1 MIERPNPLARA
12 GLYLVLTASA
22 VFFLL
27 PLAWTAV
34 TSLKEPG
41 QAFDQRWLPMK
52 DASYI
57 ELDGRRQ
64 PVQLAG
70 KGASPGAV
78 RVRLLDRGGE
88 REVPA
93 EAVRRQSRLAVH
105 WANYSDAATILPF
118 GWFFL
123 NSIFVALL
131 VTAGQLITCS
141 LAAYA
146 FARLKFPGRDRIF
159 LLYLATM
166 MLPGQVTTIPVY
178 LIMRHLHWVDS
189 YQAVILPSLF
199 SAYGTFLLRQYFLTI
214 PRELAESARVEGAS
228 LFQIFWHI
236 YLPLAKPA
244 LAALAVFTFM
254 GAWNDLLHPLIYLP
268 ADLHKTTITVG
279 LSLFQ
284 TQYGG
289 KWTVLMAGTLVSV
302 APLIVVFFVAQRQF
316 IEGISLTGL
325 RR

>member
-70 KGASPGAV
+70 KGAAPGAV

-93 EAVRRQSRLAVH
+93 EAVRRESRLAVH

-131 VTAGQLITCS
+131 VTAGQLVTCS

-214 PRELAESARVEGAS
+214 PRSLEEAAMIDGCSRFGTYFRV
-228 LFQIFWHI
+228 I
-236 YLPLAKPA
+236 LPLAKPA
-244 LAALAVFTFM
+244 LATLAVFVFI
-254 GAWNDLLHPLIYLP
+254 GSWNSFFWPFVVLSDNALMTLP
-268 ADLHKTTITVG
+268 VG
-279 LSLFQ
+279 LAKFKGL
-284 TQYGG
+284 YGTN
-289 KWTVLMAGTLVSV
+289 WTMLMAATVMV
-302 APLIVVFFVAQRQF
+302 ITPTLIVYLISQKFLTK
-316 IEGISLTGL
+316 GIVMTGL
-325 RR
+325 KG